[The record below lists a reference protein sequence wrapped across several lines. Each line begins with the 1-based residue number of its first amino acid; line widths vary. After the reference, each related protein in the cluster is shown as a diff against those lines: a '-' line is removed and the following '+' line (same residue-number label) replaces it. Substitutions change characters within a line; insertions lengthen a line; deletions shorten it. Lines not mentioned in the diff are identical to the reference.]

1 MAPSRFLRLL
11 HRTGWE
17 FWLPLPLIAA
27 LFWFA
32 GNMTVSQVL
41 RRPYGSI
48 NKLHV
53 DAQLDVEWPM
63 KILAITAEIDRN
75 RGVTTVLIRMTDL
88 NAKPLTYEYP
98 LTEASQV
105 EVAIAQALK
114 LPVEKIRKMI
124 SYRIRG

>member
-1 MAPSRFLRLL
+1 MAIPRFLQLL

-32 GNMTVSQVL
+32 GNITAFHVL

-48 NKLHV
+48 SKLHV
-53 DAQLDVEWPM
+53 NSQSDVQWPM

-88 NAKPLTYEYP
+88 NSKPLTYEYP
-98 LTEASQV
+98 FTKASQV
-105 EVAIAQALK
+105 EVAIAQALG
-114 LPVEKIRKMI
+114 LPVEDIRKMI
-124 SYRIRG
+124 SYRIRD